1 MTLRTYIIRRIALA
15 LFILWV
21 VATINFAIFRDDPYA
36 FYYYDWKWMDI
47 TTKNMILQN
56 WDANL
61 LTRYVLHL
69 QKMFTYGLA
78 PPYFG
83 WSKLD
88 SQYIAYR
95 IGQRLPITLFLV
107 GTSLI
112 SAIILGISFG
122 MFAASKQ
129 GTKKDKAITASSLF
143 TWSTPVFVFQL
154 FAVYVFSYLLV
165 KHGIYILPL
174 NSVLPAPT
182 PTGLGFYLATL
193 WHLILPIITLTLVG
207 LGPWVLQTR
216 NMLIDTFQQDFI
228 ITARA
233 KGLNERTVLRKHAF
247 KTILPSISTM
257 ITMAIPAVITG
268 SIVTETIFGINGIGN
283 YFCRAFMIEGQL
295 VRVLDY
301 SVVEA
306 IFFIYATLAVILN
319 LIADLT
325 YAVFDPRIRVGV
337 GTKR

>member
-1 MTLRTYIIRRIALA
+1 MTLRTYIIRRVALS
-15 LFILWV
+15 LFILWI
-21 VATINFAIFRDDPYA
+21 VATINFAIFRDDPFA
-36 FYYYDWKWMDI
+36 FYYLDWPYMDV

-61 LTRYVLHL
+61 LTRYVLYL
-69 QKMFTYGLA
+69 QKMFSYGLA

-88 SQYIAYR
+88 QQYIAYR
-95 IGQRLPITLFLV
+95 IGQRLPITLFLI

-112 SAIILGISFG
+112 GSIIIGTSLG
-122 MFAASKQ
+122 MFAASKR
-129 GTKKDKAITASSLF
+129 GTRKDKAITASALF

-154 FAVYVFSYLLV
+154 LAVYVLSYLLI

-174 NSVLPAPT
+174 NSVLPSTT
-182 PTGLGFYLATL
+182 PTGLGFYLATV

-216 NMLIDTFQQDFI
+216 NMLIDTLEQDFI

-233 KGLNERTVLRKHAF
+233 KGLSEGTVLRKHAF
-247 KTILPSISTM
+247 KTILPSVSTM
-257 ITMAIPAVITG
+257 ITMAVPAVITG

-283 YFCRAFMIEGQL
+283 YFCRAFMIEGQI

-301 SVVEA
+301 SVIEA
-306 IFFIYATLAVILN
+306 VFFIYATLAVVLN

-337 GTKR
+337 STKR